1 MTLRGL
7 PCRLTLGCFWIL
19 AVILYASY
27 TARLTSYLA
36 ANTDTLPVN
45 SLEEAVNNHNWKIVV
60 VKGDSVTDRIRVRGL
75 NTNNYALR
83 EIVILY

>member
-1 MTLRGL
+1 MTLRGF

-36 ANTDTLPVN
+36 ANNDGLPVN
-45 SLEEAVNNHNWKIVV
+45 SLEEAVNNRNWKIIIVNGTAV
-60 VKGDSVTDRIRVRGL
+60 PDRIRVRF
-75 NTNNYALR
+75 
-83 EIVILY
+83 

>member
-7 PCRLTLGCFWIL
+7 PCRLTLGCFWML
-19 AVILYASY
+19 AVILYANY

-45 SLEEAVNNHNWKIVV
+45 SLEEAVNNYNWKIIV
-60 VKGDSVTDRIRVRGL
+60 VKGTAVPDRIRVRGL
-75 NTNNYALR
+75 NANS
-83 EIVILY
+83 